1 MSGPDGRAGPVHD
14 AVVVGGGAAGLA
26 AATWI
31 ARYRR
36 SVVVLDGG
44 EPRNRWV
51 DQAHGYLGAD
61 PVHPGALLERARE
74 EVSRYE
80 EATFRATPATRARRR
95 DDGVFVVAT
104 GGGEV
109 AARRLVLATGVEDRF
124 PEVDR
129 FFEHYGADVFHCPT
143 CDGYEARDA
152 EVVVFGWNEDVT
164 GFALT
169 LLGWARD
176 VVIVTDG
183 RPFEGDAGCRRRLAE
198 AGVPVLED
206 DAVELLG
213 RRGRLEGV
221 RLRGG
226 DVLSC
231 QLAFFSIAHEPRV
244 DLARQLGCRLT
255 PEGCIEVDHQ
265 QATSVPGVYAA
276 GDVTPGLQL
285 LQVAAAGGA
294 TAGVACARSLRGEGG
309 VPDGWRGRVPGYT
322 TAMNDETEATT
333 ADGGTDSQPQ
343 QLLDALGDEIDDVR
357 RRTAGDDPS
366 RPGEERFIEEG
377 EADRD
382 QPVDDTIA
390 PPG

>member
-1 MSGPDGRAGPVHD
+1 MSGPDERAGPVHD
-14 AVVVGGGAAGLA
+14 AIVVGGGAAGLA

-61 PVHPGALLERARE
+61 PVHPAALLERARE

-80 EATFRATPATRARRR
+80 EASLRATSATRARRR

-109 AARRLVLATGVEDRF
+109 EARRLVLATGVQDRF

-169 LLGWARD
+169 ILGWARS

-183 RPFEGDAGCRRRLAE
+183 RPFEGDAGCRRQLAE

-213 RRGRLEGV
+213 RRGGMEGV

-231 QLAFFSIAHEPRV
+231 QLAFFSIAHEPRN

-255 PEGCIEVDHQ
+255 AEGCIEVDHQ
-265 QATSVPGVYAA
+265 HATSVPGVYAA

-294 TAGVACARSLRGEGG
+294 TAGVACARSLRG
-309 VPDGWRGRVPGYT
+309 
-322 TAMNDETEATT
+322 
-333 ADGGTDSQPQ
+333 
-343 QLLDALGDEIDDVR
+343 
-357 RRTAGDDPS
+357 
-366 RPGEERFIEEG
+366 
-377 EADRD
+377 
-382 QPVDDTIA
+382 
-390 PPG
+390 